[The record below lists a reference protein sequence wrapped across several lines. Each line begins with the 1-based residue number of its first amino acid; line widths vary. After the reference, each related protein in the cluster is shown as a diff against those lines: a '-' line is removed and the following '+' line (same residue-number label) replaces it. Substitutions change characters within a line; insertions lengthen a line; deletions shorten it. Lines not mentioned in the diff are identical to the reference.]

1 MSVLDV
7 ENGDQAMVN
16 GIFESTIIP
25 RVKLMYI
32 RVDAEANK
40 LIFDTLSNVGAPSK
54 DIMEQIPKSY
64 SALSAEEH
72 DTLKVLAKLGEA
84 TGENI
89 KLKKTIRK
97 LEQQLDAANKRLY
110 KLLLRQQ

>member
-7 ENGDQAMVN
+7 ENGDQAIVN

-32 RVDAEANK
+32 KVDAEANK

-54 DIMEQIPKSY
+54 DIMDQVPKSY
-64 SALSAEEH
+64 SVLSTEEH
-72 DTLKVLAKLGEA
+72 ATLKVLAKLGEA
-84 TGENI
+84 NNENI
-89 KLKKTIRK
+89 KLRKTIRK
-97 LEQQLDAANKRLY
+97 LEQQLEAANKRLY
-110 KLLLRQQ
+110 KLLLER